1 MFALAANETT
11 GPIATDNAVVVARVK
26 ERQDINAEDMAK
38 SRTAVRT
45 DLMNQRGGE
54 FFSAYMT
61 KARDKLTIRYNE
73 AALKTVFGQ

>member
-1 MFALAANETT
+1 
-11 GPIATDNAVVVARVK
+11 
-26 ERQDINAEDMAK
+26 MAK